1 MYLVWMIGMFNDNSC
16 DKEVVESN
24 EQNAKE
30 IKVAFI
36 FVNNLIMFFM
46 ICVFCHKGIHFVLIC
61 FKSMLHLFLSGL
73 HIIMFFMIYVFCY
86 RGIHFVLICFK
97 GMLHLFVCVLYNNP
111 GIL

>member
-1 MYLVWMIGMFNDNSC
+1 MFNDNSC

-46 ICVFCHKGIHFVLIC
+46 ICVFYYKGIHFVLIC
-61 FKSMLHLFLSGL
+61 FKSMLHLF
-73 HIIMFFMIYVFCY
+73 
-86 RGIHFVLICFK
+86 
-97 GMLHLFVCVLYNNP
+97 FVCVTYNYVFHN
-111 GIL
+111 LCFLL

>member
-46 ICVFCHKGIHFVLIC
+46 ICVFYYKGIHFGVISLQ
-61 FKSMLHLFLSGL
+61 
-73 HIIMFFMIYVFCY
+73 
-86 RGIHFVLICFK
+86 
-97 GMLHLFVCVLYNNP
+97 ND
-111 GIL
+111 